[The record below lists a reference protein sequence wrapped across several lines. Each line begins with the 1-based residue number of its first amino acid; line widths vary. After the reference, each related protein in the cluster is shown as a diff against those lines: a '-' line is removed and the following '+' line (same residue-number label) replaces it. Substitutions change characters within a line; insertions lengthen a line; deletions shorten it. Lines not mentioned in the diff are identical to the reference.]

1 MALIPKTLSP
11 KIRPQLNRFDLNV
24 FDSLWINLTLPDK
37 TQALLNVAYC
47 PNKKYTDSFLEQ
59 LALNID
65 TAVTENKKI
74 LMVGDY
80 NINYLNHTEKVK
92 LDTILIPYGLKVL
105 NNDPTRTNSSQ
116 STQIDFVISEPEN
129 FINVLT
135 GDCPIKSDHF
145 CNLGLLKAK
154 YEKKII
160 GVLQIYLR

>member
-74 LMVGDY
+74 IMVGDY
-80 NINYLNHTEKVK
+80 NINYLNHRKGQT
-92 LDTILIPYGLKVL
+92 
-105 NNDPTRTNSSQ
+105 
-116 STQIDFVISEPEN
+116 
-129 FINVLT
+129 
-135 GDCPIKSDHF
+135 
-145 CNLGLLKAK
+145 
-154 YEKKII
+154 
-160 GVLQIYLR
+160 